1 MALPVN
7 LLAVVDQMDVIS
19 DEVTAYINRKNGE
32 LVTFTAEDISL
43 AEEED
48 DNYSVP
54 EWQRDI
60 VDEAKQAL
68 SNDDY
73 RELPDKFEVDEYGIM
88 ERYCYTIE
96 DEQVRETLLEAI
108 NGKGAFRRFKDKV
121 HEKGIDKDWHQFRT
135 NAFKQIAANFLMSQG
150 IAFMDE

>member
-7 LLAVVDQMDVIS
+7 LLVVADQMDVIS

-32 LVTFTAEDISL
+32 LVAFTAEDMSL

-48 DNYSVP
+48 ENYSVP

-60 VDEAKQAL
+60 ADEAKQAL

-73 RELPDKFEVDEYGIM
+73 LELPDRFEIDEYGIM
-88 ERYCYTIE
+88 ERYCYAIE
-96 DEQVRETLLEAI
+96 DEQVRDALLEAI

-121 HEKGIDKDWHQFRT
+121 HEKGIDKDWYQFRT
-135 NAFKQIAANFLMSQG
+135 NAFKQIAADFLASQG
-150 IAFMDE
+150 IAFVDE

>member
-54 EWQRDI
+54 EWQREI
-60 VDEAKQAL
+60 VDAAKQAL

-73 RELPDKFEVDEYGIM
+73 LELPDKFEMDEYGIM
-88 ERYCYTIE
+88 ERYSYAIE
-96 DEQVRETLLEAI
+96 DEQVRDALLEAI

-121 HEKGIDKDWHQFRT
+121 HEKGIDKNWHQFRT
-135 NAFKQIAANFLMSQG
+135 NAFKQIAADFLLSQG
-150 IAFMDE
+150 IAFVDE

>member
-54 EWQRDI
+54 EWQREI
-60 VDEAKQAL
+60 VDAAKQAL

-73 RELPDKFEVDEYGIM
+73 LELPDKFEMDEYGIM
-88 ERYCYTIE
+88 ERYSYAIE
-96 DEQVRETLLEAI
+96 DEQVRDALLKAI
-108 NGKGAFRRFKDKV
+108 KGKGAFRRFKDKV
-121 HEKGIDKDWHQFRT
+121 HEKGIDKNWHQFRT
-135 NAFKQIAANFLMSQG
+135 NAFKQIAADFLLSQG
-150 IAFMDE
+150 IAFVDE

>member
-54 EWQRDI
+54 EWQREI

-73 RELPDKFEVDEYGIM
+73 LELPDKFEMDEYGIM
-88 ERYCYTIE
+88 ERYSYAIE
-96 DEQVRETLLEAI
+96 DEQVRDALLKAI
-108 NGKGAFRRFKDKV
+108 KGKGAFRRFKDKV
-121 HEKGIDKDWHQFRT
+121 HEKGIDKNWHQFRT
-135 NAFKQIAANFLMSQG
+135 NAFKQIAADFLLSQG
-150 IAFMDE
+150 IAFVDE

>member
-54 EWQRDI
+54 EWQREI
-60 VDEAKQAL
+60 VDKAKQAL

-73 RELPDKFEVDEYGIM
+73 LELPDKFEMDEYGIM
-88 ERYCYTIE
+88 ERYSYAIE
-96 DEQVRETLLEAI
+96 DEQVRDALLKAI
-108 NGKGAFRRFKDKV
+108 KGKGAFRRFKDKV
-121 HEKGIDKDWHQFRT
+121 HEKGIDKNWHQFRT
-135 NAFKQIAANFLMSQG
+135 NAFKQIAADFLLSQG
-150 IAFMDE
+150 IAFVDE